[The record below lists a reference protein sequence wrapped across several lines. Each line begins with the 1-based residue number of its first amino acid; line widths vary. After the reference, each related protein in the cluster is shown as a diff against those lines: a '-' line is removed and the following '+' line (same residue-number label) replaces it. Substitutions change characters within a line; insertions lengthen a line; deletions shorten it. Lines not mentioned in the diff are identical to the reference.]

1 MMKENED
8 NYRTR
13 QKFLNLFGTAWK
25 KKKKYGNRR
34 EIVH

>member
-25 KKKKYGNRR
+25 KKKSMVTEGK
-34 EIVH
+34 